1 MVGNWLLNVEVIIRM
16 MMIFG
21 TIFIQLLWAK
31 KSIPGWDEYAISG
44 AAIVSIF
51 FHWFLVLFK
60 PNLVKD
66 LIKMTR

>member
-1 MVGNWLLNVEVIIRM
+1 MAGNWLLIVEVIIRM

-44 AAIVSIF
+44 AAIISIF

>member
-1 MVGNWLLNVEVIIRM
+1 MASNWLLNVEVIIRM